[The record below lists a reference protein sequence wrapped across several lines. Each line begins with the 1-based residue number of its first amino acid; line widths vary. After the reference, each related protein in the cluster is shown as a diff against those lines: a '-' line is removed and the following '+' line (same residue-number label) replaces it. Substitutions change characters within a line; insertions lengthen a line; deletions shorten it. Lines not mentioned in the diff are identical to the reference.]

1 MAVTNTCSRW
11 FVPMAVFRTLSAI
24 DELVDA
30 IVELKC
36 ISLMSVA
43 MANHVENADLVRE
56 TINALGS
63 LVVDGV

>member
-1 MAVTNTCSRW
+1 
-11 FVPMAVFRTLSAI
+11 MAVFRTLSAI